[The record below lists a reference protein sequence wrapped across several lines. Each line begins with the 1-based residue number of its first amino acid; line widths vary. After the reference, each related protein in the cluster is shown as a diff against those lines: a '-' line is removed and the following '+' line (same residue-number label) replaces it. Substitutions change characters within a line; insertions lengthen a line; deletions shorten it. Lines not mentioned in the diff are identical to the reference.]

1 MELLHIPSKHIFVVI
16 TSPLQCQGRATFFH
30 IHSNRS
36 PSSFRMRHHTQERL
50 HIPSKHIFVVIICG
64 HESSFIELASFTS
77 IRTHLVLH
85 LCAWAGFIGSDL
97 LHIHSN
103 TSCSPSLSTSFHAT
117 ARRNTVQWMRGAP
130 REQIAKASERV
141 STCILLFFIF
151 VLHATL
157 LFTQELGRSKAEW
170 ELHKIA
176 CAIFFLI
183 FAHDFVFQASSLK
196 LARACIIAGVSIHN
210 KNNKSQE

>member
-1 MELLHIPSKHIFVVI
+1 
-16 TSPLQCQGRATFFH
+16 
-30 IHSNRS
+30 
-36 PSSFRMRHHTQERL
+36 
-50 HIPSKHIFVVIICG
+50 
-64 HESSFIELASFTS
+64 
-77 IRTHLVLH
+77 
-85 LCAWAGFIGSDL
+85 
-97 LHIHSN
+97 
-103 TSCSPSLSTSFHAT
+103 
-117 ARRNTVQWMRGAP
+117 
-130 REQIAKASERV
+130 
-141 STCILLFFIF
+141 
-151 VLHATL
+151 L